1 MMTKKYSEK
10 PTSQWN
16 VKDFT
21 DYLCDRH
28 LAIYG
33 TEYVPPG
40 RNWQAERGLIG
51 TLIGTKGRNAKPRK
65 FEPEVVKDFIDAC
78 FHQHRCSPQW
88 PTVSFTFLWSYKTNI
103 WARVVADSQ
112 RKKTQADREAWA
124 KSAEAQRD
132 TEDLSNWL

>member
-1 MMTKKYSEK
+1 MMMTKNYNEK
-10 PTSQWN
+10 PVANWSVN
-16 VKDFT
+16 DFIA
-21 DYLCDRH
+21 YLCDRH

-78 FHQHRCSPQW
+78 FRQHRCSPQW
-88 PTVSFTFLWSYKTNI
+88 PTVSFTFLWTYKTNI

-112 RKKTQADREAWA
+112 RKVARQAREV
-124 KSAEAQRD
+124 EA
-132 TEDLSNWL
+132 EDLADWL